1 MAMPAA
7 PQNHTDQA
15 IMVGT
20 NVMGRIKTTESP
32 TLNGSGIYLNQ
43 LFSSQG
49 NAFSLTHAY
58 RGLSLQAGRTRVATR
73 RSVRGATCICHLGT
87 EYALMV
93 PGDTS
98 THFGGICN
106 NHKRPYPQGRLRT
119 ATLIV
124 RVCQAVSAWYIPKR
138 SSDQVLS
145 VCFFRSQCSIKPFSD
160 NYV

>member
-20 NVMGRIKTTESP
+20 NVMGRIMTTESP

-73 RSVRGATCICHLGT
+73 CSARGATCICHLGT

-98 THFGGICN
+98 THFGGVCN

-119 ATLIV
+119 ATLVV
-124 RVCQAVSAWYIPKR
+124 RVCQAVSAW
-138 SSDQVLS
+138 
-145 VCFFRSQCSIKPFSD
+145 
-160 NYV
+160 

>member
-1 MAMPAA
+1 MVMPAA

-20 NVMGRIKTTESP
+20 NVMGRIMTTESP

-73 RSVRGATCICHLGT
+73 CSARGATCICHLGT

-98 THFGGICN
+98 THFGGVSN
-106 NHKRPYPQGRLRT
+106 NHKRPSLRSFTDSNIGCPCMSGR
-119 ATLIV
+119 
-124 RVCQAVSAWYIPKR
+124 VSMVVY
-138 SSDQVLS
+138 
-145 VCFFRSQCSIKPFSD
+145 SQT
-160 NYV
+160 VQ